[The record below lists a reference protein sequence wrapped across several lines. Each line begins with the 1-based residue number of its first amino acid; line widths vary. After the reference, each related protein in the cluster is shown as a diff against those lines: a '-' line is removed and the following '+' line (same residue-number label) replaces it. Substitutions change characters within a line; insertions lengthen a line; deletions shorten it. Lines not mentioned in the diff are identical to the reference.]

1 MIKVGSLGNYPK
13 GGGEIMRIERG
24 EMFWKQVVDLAPAL
38 DAFWIKDWII
48 DLNETMVDDP
58 ETAGTVIIDSVEFED
73 EKDNVWFEGTWLWL
87 DGSEHRVHGIIGHDD
102 FVFWEVEE

>member
-1 MIKVGSLGNYPK
+1 MK
-13 GGGEIMRIERG
+13 IERG
-24 EMFWKQVVDLAPAL
+24 QVFWKELVNKVPAL
-38 DAFWIKDWII
+38 DAFWIQEWVI
-48 DLNETMVDDP
+48 DLTSNMVDDP

>member
-48 DLNETMVDDP
+48 DLNETLVDDP
-58 ETAGTVIIDSVEFED
+58 ETAGCIVIDSIEFE
-73 EKDNVWFEGTWLWL
+73 EGNAVWFEGTWFWQ
-87 DGSEHRVHGIIGHDD
+87 DDSAHKVHGVITEDD
-102 FVFWEVEE
+102 FQFWEV